1 MKRIIVLVCSLSV
14 LIACKNKSEEVEI
27 DETKTETPADTIVP
41 RDTVAI
47 ETIEVEKANSTPKE
61 EIKEVKEVK
70 EIKAETKQAE
80 VGYASFGSKFKPN
93 KVLNKEEMLKKYKGM
108 KKGDTLAV
116 QFKSKIKDVC
126 KKKGCW
132 MAMDLANEK
141 ESFVR
146 FKDYGFFVPL
156 NADNS
161 TAVVNGR
168 AYLDVITVDE
178 LKHYAKDGGKSEE
191 EIAKITEPKIT
202 YAFQADGVLIE
213 K

>member
-1 MKRIIVLVCSLSV
+1 
-14 LIACKNKSEEVEI
+14 
-27 DETKTETPADTIVP
+27 
-41 RDTVAI
+41 
-47 ETIEVEKANSTPKE
+47 
-61 EIKEVKEVK
+61 
-70 EIKAETKQAE
+70 
-80 VGYASFGSKFKPN
+80 
-93 KVLNKEEMLKKYKGM
+93 
-108 KKGDTLAV
+108 
-116 QFKSKIKDVC
+116 
-126 KKKGCW
+126 
-132 MAMDLANEK
+132 MDLTNEK

-161 TAVVNGR
+161 NAVVSGR

-178 LKHYAKDGGKSEE
+178 LKHYAKDGGKSDA

>member
-1 MKRIIVLVCSLSV
+1 MKKIFILACSLSI
-14 LIACKNKSEEVEI
+14 LISCKNKSEEVEI
-27 DETKTETPADTIVP
+27 DETKTEIPADTIAP
-41 RDTVAI
+41 KDTLAVAPA
-47 ETIEVEKANSTPKE
+47 ELEEPKVAEEEKINEAD
-61 EIKEVKEVK
+61 IKEVKV
-70 EIKAETKQAE
+70 ETKAPKVE
-80 VGYASFGSKFKPN
+80 YASFGSKFKEN
-93 KVLNKEEMLKKYKGM
+93 KALTKEEMLKKYKSM
-108 KKGDTLAV
+108 KKGDTLTV

-132 MAMDLANEK
+132 MSMDLANEK

-161 TAVVNGR
+161 NAIVTGR

>member
-1 MKRIIVLVCSLSV
+1 MKKIIVLVCSLSV
-14 LIACKNKSEEVEI
+14 LISCKNKSEEVEI
-27 DETKTETPADTIVP
+27 DEVKTEVPVDTIAP
-41 RDTVAI
+41 KDTLAI
-47 ETIEVEKANSTPKE
+47 APNETKETEGMENEKIDE
-61 EIKEVKEVK
+61 QEIKEVK
-70 EIKAETKQAE
+70 IETKKSKVE
-80 VGYASFGSKFKPN
+80 YASFGSKFRES
-93 KVLNKEEMLKKYKGM
+93 KVLNKEEMLKKYKSM

-116 QFKSKIKDVC
+116 QFKSKIKEVC

-132 MAMDLANEK
+132 MSMDLANEK

-161 TAVVNGR
+161 NAIVTGR

>member
-1 MKRIIVLVCSLSV
+1 M
-14 LIACKNKSEEVEI
+14 E
-27 DETKTETPADTIVP
+27 
-41 RDTVAI
+41 
-47 ETIEVEKANSTPKE
+47 
-61 EIKEVKEVK
+61 
-70 EIKAETKQAE
+70 
-80 VGYASFGSKFKPN
+80 YASFGSKFKEN
-93 KVLNKEEMLKKYKGM
+93 KALTKEEMLKKYKSM

-132 MAMDLANEK
+132 MSMDLANEK

-161 TAVVNGR
+161 NAIVTGR

>member
-1 MKRIIVLVCSLSV
+1 MKKIFVLVCSLLVMTS
-14 LIACKNKSEEVEI
+14 CKNKSEEVEI
-27 DETKTETPADTIVP
+27 DETKTEIPTDTIVP
-41 RDTVAI
+41 KDTLAIKNVESTENEVLSKEAI
-47 ETIEVEKANSTPKE
+47 EEVKV
-61 EIKEVKEVK
+61 EIKEPKVE
-70 EIKAETKQAE
+70 
-80 VGYASFGSKFKPN
+80 YASFGGKFKAD
-93 KVLNKEEMLKKYKGM
+93 KALTKEEMLKKYKSM

-116 QFKSKIKDVC
+116 QFKSKIKEVC

-132 MAMDLANEK
+132 MSMDLANEK

-161 TAVVNGR
+161 NAIVTGR